1 MVRLPINT
9 GMRLARGSS
18 RYRRLAVL
26 GAVALA
32 LTLVSALGAFLLLQ
46 QRTVTDRLYDDLDE
60 RSAIAAG
67 SIGGVIAVSE
77 ANHRTLAEEVLSG
90 PAAGLPAAIKG
101 QAAGVLGVAVL
112 DAHGTVLAADPI
124 SFRSSATAI
133 AKTRAL
139 AGLRPGDPLRFGDLV
154 SGTGLDAIP
163 AILPYAA
170 KGSLRTLIVA
180 FPVSSVETV
189 SLAALTNSLGAV
201 QGNAYVI
208 DDHDT
213 VIVSTEAGAAGKAPA
228 DPGLTAA
235 LRRAGTG
242 FVSGS
247 YYTATPIRSSSWTL
261 VLVADE
267 EALTAPVHATS
278 HVAWLL
284 FGAFAGAMVL
294 LLVIGAAAVRNA
306 VGLAHAR
313 RYDALTGLR
322 NRALFFEDVQAT
334 LDRREPA
341 AVLFID
347 LDGFKPVNDTYG
359 HATGDAL
366 LAEVAVRLTAAVR
379 ARDAAG
385 RFGGDE
391 FVVLCPGPAE
401 QHEIAAVAE
410 RIQHAIQS
418 PFLIEGRPISVGA
431 SIGIAL
437 PTPGTESAEALIHR
451 ADLAM
456 YEAKDA
462 GRGLTKIYAPA

>member
-1 MVRLPINT
+1 
-9 GMRLARGSS
+9 MRLARGSS
-18 RYRRLAVL
+18 RYRWLAVL
-26 GAVALA
+26 GAVVLALA
-32 LTLVSALGAFLLLQ
+32 LVSALGVFLLLQ
-46 QRTVTDRLYDDLDE
+46 QRTVTGRLYDDLDE

-67 SIGGVIAVSE
+67 SIGGVITVSE
-77 ANHRTLAEEVLSG
+77 ANHRAIADDVLSG
-90 PAAGLPAAIKG
+90 PTAGLPAAIKG

-112 DAHGTVLAADPI
+112 DAGGTVLAADPI
-124 SFRSSATAI
+124 SFRSSAAAI
-133 AKTRAL
+133 GKTRAL

-163 AILPYAA
+163 AILPYAVN
-170 KGSLRTLIVA
+170 GSLRALIVA
-180 FPVSSVETV
+180 FPVSSVENV

-201 QGNAYVI
+201 QGDAYVI
-208 DDHDT
+208 DDRGT
-213 VIVSTEAGAAGKAPA
+213 VIVSTEVGAAGRAPA
-228 DPGLTAA
+228 DSGLTAA
-235 LRRAGTG
+235 LRRTG
-242 FVSGS
+242 SGFSGGS

-261 VLVADE
+261 VLVADKA
-267 EALTAPVHATS
+267 ALMAPVRATS

-284 FGAFAGAMVL
+284 FSAFAAAMVL
-294 LLVIGAAAVRNA
+294 LLVIGAVAVRNA
-306 VGLAHAR
+306 RRLAHAR

-334 LDRREPA
+334 LDKREPA

-347 LDGFKPVNDTYG
+347 LDGFKPVNDSYG

-379 ARDAAG
+379 ARDVVG

-391 FVVLCPGPAE
+391 FVVLCPGPGE
-401 QHEIAAVAE
+401 QHEFAAVAD

-418 PFLIEGRPISVGA
+418 PFVIEGRPITVGA

-437 PTPGTESAEALIHR
+437 PVPGIESAEALIHR

-456 YEAKDA
+456 YDAKDA